1 MATVGYELVRSLL
14 RLTAFPARRPA
25 MIGSV
30 TRIERH
36 EHFLAVPG
44 TVAPATDDLLSH
56 LLFALKHE
64 GVNMQVLAQ
73 ALPHIPASR
82 LHAELAVTPN
92 GQYLRMVC
100 YLWEALTHRSL
111 GHRPDMAGG
120 YVELFDPQ
128 RYITGPPQRNSRW
141 RVDFNGLG
149 SVRYCA
155 SVERTPA
162 IEAAM
167 ASDILGRARSF
178 TASLDKEM
186 MDRAL
191 AWAYLHETEDS
202 YAIEREAPSADKA
215 RTFISLLKQAHDGA
229 PLTEDYLVDLQ
240 SSVVSNPFD
249 KAVQFRTRQN
259 WLRGPMR
266 GASGVTYVPPPPE
279 LVDGIMDDWMAFAN
293 TAPKHIDAIV
303 AASIASFGFVFIH
316 PFMDGNG
323 RLSRFLF
330 HQALC
335 TSGQLPSGMLL
346 PVSVA
351 MKRHEK
357 DYLGA
362 LQHYSRAAR
371 ECVNVTWLGDDN
383 FDIKFNGDASIF
395 RYWDATPCVEFG
407 FRMAEQALDV
417 ELRNEARFLANF
429 DAVKQAVDERH
440 DVRGSVLSVLISICL
455 QADGVISKG
464 KRKRYADAVPA
475 PTFDLIERITRR
487 VLAAASKANSRT
499 AEAQRYAELRRVK
512 ARI

>member
-1 MATVGYELVRSLL
+1 MANVGYEFVRAAL
-14 RLTAFPARRPA
+14 RLTAFPPSRPA

-30 TRIERH
+30 TRIERNA
-36 EHFLAVPG
+36 HFLAVPG
-44 TVAPATDDLLSH
+44 TVAPPTGDPLSH

-73 ALPHIPASR
+73 ALPHIAASR
-82 LHAELAVTPN
+82 LRTELVSTPN

-100 YLWEALTHRSL
+100 YLWEALTHQSL

-128 RYITGPPQRNSRW
+128 RYITGPSQRNARW

-155 SVERTPA
+155 TVERTPA

-167 ASDILGRARSF
+167 ASDILGRARTF
-178 TASLDKEM
+178 AAGLGKQM

-215 RTFISLLKQAHDGA
+215 RTFISLLKQAHEGA
-229 PLTEDYLVDLQ
+229 PLTEDYLVALQ
-240 SSVVSNPFD
+240 SSVVTNPFD

-266 GASGVTYVPPPPE
+266 GANGVTYVPPPPE
-279 LVDGIMDDWMAFAN
+279 LVDGLMDDWMAFAN
-293 TAPKHIDAIV
+293 TAPKHVDAIV

-330 HQALC
+330 HKALC
-335 TSGQLPSGMLL
+335 TSGQLASGMLL

-351 MKRHEK
+351 MKRHEN
-357 DYLGA
+357 DYLEA
-362 LQHYSRAAR
+362 LQHYSRPAR

-383 FDIKFNGDASIF
+383 FDVKFTGDASIF

-417 ELRNEARFLANF
+417 ELRNETRFLANF

-440 DVRGSVLSVLISICL
+440 DVRGSVLAALISICIR
-455 QADGVISKG
+455 ADGVISKN
-464 KRKRYADAVPA
+464 KRKRYADGVPA
-475 PTFDLIERITRR
+475 ATFDFIERITRR
-487 VLAAASKANSRT
+487 VLDAGAGAGAAEGRL
-499 AEAQRYAELRRVK
+499 LRRK
-512 ARI
+512 RGA